1 MKRLPSV
8 SVCRAVIVRG
18 TQVNV
23 VYFTADTW
31 LTRSDVYQLIS
42 GVLVEDEKIQEM
54 SFLNP
59 GYELPRQS

>member
-1 MKRLPSV
+1 MKHLPNV
-8 SVCRAVIVRG
+8 SICRTVIMRG
-18 TQVNV
+18 TQVDV

-42 GVLVEDEKIQEM
+42 SVLVEDETIQEM